1 MENRTL
7 ERVGNLAIQGDA
19 DGGNETPLGLN
30 TGVAGVHEHETARAV
45 GVLRASG
52 PEAAVT
58 EQRGLLVARNAGD
71 RGAVRHNLI
80 GNAAVIVGTPL
91 DLRQH
96 RTRNVEQLEQ
106 LVVPLERMDVEQHR
120 AARVGVVGGVY
131 HAARQVVDEP
141 SVDGSEH
148 ELAGIGRRAGAVHV
162 VEDPFD
168 LGSREIRIGHEA
180 GLVADDVGHAVRDE
194 GIRDLGRAAALPHNG
209 VVHGQTGIAVPHH
222 GGLALVGDA
231 DGGDAVGMDAALELN
246 LHHDRDLGGQDLHGI
261 LLDPARTRIEGFNT
275 A

>member
-19 DGGNETPLGLN
+19 DSGNETPLGLN

-58 EQRGLLVARNAGD
+58 EQRGLLDARNAGD
-71 RGAVRHNLI
+71 RGAVRHNLV

-106 LVVPLERMDVEQHR
+106 LVVPLERVDVEQHR
-120 AARVGVVGGVY
+120 AARVGVY

-148 ELAGIGRRAGAVHV
+148 ELAGIGRRAGAVHI

-180 GLVADDVGHAVRDE
+180 GLVADNVGHAVRDE
-194 GIRDLGRAAALPHNG
+194 GIRDLGRATALPHNG

-231 DGGDAVGMDAALELN
+231 DGRDAVGMDAALELN